1 MMVMIG
7 DDSDGDD
14 GDSDDCDSD
23 CWRWMVVVK
32 NGDWW

>member
-1 MMVMIG
+1 MMMVAGG
-7 DDSDGDD
+7 DSD
-14 GDSDDCDSD
+14 GDSDDCDSG